1 MYTALLGAVAAVGD
15 APLAQQLYTS
25 MAGRGVPP
33 NQVVYGNCSM
43 SSCCAEV

>member
-15 APLAQQLYTS
+15 APLAQQLYAS

-33 NQVVYGNCSM
+33 NQV
-43 SSCCAEV
+43 